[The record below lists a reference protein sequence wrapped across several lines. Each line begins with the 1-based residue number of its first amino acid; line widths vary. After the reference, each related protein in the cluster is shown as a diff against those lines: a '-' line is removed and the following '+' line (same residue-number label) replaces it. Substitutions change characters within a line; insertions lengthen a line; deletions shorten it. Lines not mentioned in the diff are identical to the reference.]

1 VLTSGAARRAPPIV
15 FPGERQ
21 GGEIDVDGSID
32 QAQKSAPDFSSSE
45 TMAVVSI
52 GIIAGVIPAL
62 QPILLGGLNAAG
74 QLTPEQIGQ
83 AGMVEGLG
91 MLAGSFLATLF
102 LPPRSLRMLSV
113 VSLLLMVAA
122 ASSSGNMVLIL
133 RALNGTVSGVILW
146 VLVGMLTRASDGA
159 RMFAIYVT
167 AQAILATALSWIMSL
182 YVLPSFGISGGY
194 MLIAALALLL
204 LVPASLFLPRSYVP
218 LSAGRIMLPTA
229 RGLIGLFAILCF
241 LAGILAVWVY
251 FVPLAAGLGHDSK
264 TAGLIV
270 SSAIALQIVGGLCAI
285 WAAGRLSGVSITIGS
300 AIGCALAI
308 VALMVLGG
316 NVVLL
321 VVSASLISF
330 FWMFAPPSHLPF
342 LLRLDPGGQSAAFI
356 SVAQIGGLSVGPLI
370 ASFAVTQHGPSGAA
384 WVALALL
391 LAGAAI
397 GTAVTRFSPR

>member
-1 VLTSGAARRAPPIV
+1 
-15 FPGERQ
+15 
-21 GGEIDVDGSID
+21 VDASID
-32 QAQKSAPDFSSSE
+32 QAQKFAPDFSSSE

-102 LPPRSLRMLSV
+102 LPPRALRMLSV
-113 VSLLLMVAA
+113 ISLLLMVAA
-122 ASSSGNMVLIL
+122 NALTASASGNMVLML
-133 RALNGTVSGVILW
+133 RALNGIASGVILW

-182 YVLPSFGISGGY
+182 FVLPSFGISGGY

-204 LVPASLFLPRSYVP
+204 LVPASLFLPRSFVP

-229 RGLIGLFAILCF
+229 LGLAGLFAILCF

-270 SSAIALQIVGGLCAI
+270 SSAIAVQIIGGLCAI
-285 WAAGRLSGVSITIGS
+285 WAAGRLSGASVTIGS
-300 AIGCALAI
+300 AVGCALA
-308 VALMVLGG
+308 VGGLMVLGT

-370 ASFAVTQHGPSGAA
+370 ASFAVTQQDPSGAA

-391 LAGAAI
+391 LVGTAI
-397 GTAVTRFSPR
+397 GVSVTRFSPR

>member
-1 VLTSGAARRAPPIV
+1 LSFLVRDRV
-15 FPGERQ
+15 GER
-21 GGEIDVDGSID
+21 DVDGSID
-32 QAQKSAPDFSSSE
+32 QAQKSEPDFSSFE

-122 ASSSGNMVLIL
+122 NAMTASSSGNMVLIL

-167 AQAILATALSWIMSL
+167 AQAILATALSWVMSL
-182 YVLPSFGISGGY
+182 FVLPSFGISGGY

-204 LVPASLFLPRSYVP
+204 LVPASLFLPRSFVP
-218 LSAGRIMLPTA
+218 LSAGRVILPTA

-270 SSAIALQIVGGLCAI
+270 SSAIAVQIVGGLCAI
-285 WAAGRLSGVSITIGS
+285 WAAGRLSGASITIGS
-300 AIGCALAI
+300 AVGCALAI

-370 ASFAVTQHGPSGAA
+370 ASFAVTQHDPSGAA